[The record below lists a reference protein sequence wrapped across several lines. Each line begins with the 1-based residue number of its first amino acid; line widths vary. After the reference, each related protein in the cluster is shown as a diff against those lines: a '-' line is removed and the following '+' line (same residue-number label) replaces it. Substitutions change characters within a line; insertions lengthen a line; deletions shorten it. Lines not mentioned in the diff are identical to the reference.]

1 MRQLWR
7 AGLFPAVLI
16 CLGTAATPQG
26 LFESSQ
32 QGNHENEVVSN
43 HFSLGGFIR
52 SAGYV
57 ASLPEHSDYYFQS
70 VYGQASLL
78 MDAKVGSWTSAMADI
93 RFRAGNEFQETVT
106 EWMIREAYVDFSGSM
121 AGIRMGKMIT
131 PWGKGTVYNPTDK
144 ITPMDPTRRSPDEDD
159 LLLGSWG
166 VQGYLNLGSYIS
178 LAAAWKPLYQSS
190 VLLIDPVPM
199 PDYVRFTDPW
209 DPGTSLSES
218 SYGINLDLHHPII
231 DAALYWFSGYNP
243 WPGIRVDSFILDPES
258 MQPEL
263 LQLLEHP
270 YRIRMAGLDFSLP
283 LGSWIIRTEGAWQES
298 TGDRT
303 SNEHIPF
310 PELAYAAEI
319 ERSLGNFDLVAGY
332 YGKYIMDY
340 EDPVFPPSLSPD
352 AESLHGLIN
361 GQGTFTPALFDDLV
375 RNQIASFN
383 RLYNYQLEPQ
393 YHSAFVVIS
402 GQFFYDILECAVPL
416 IYNFTTE
423 EWMVQPRISY
433 RPADGVEVSVGFSGL
448 YGPGDS
454 LYDLVGPVLNAGYV
468 TFKISF

>member
-1 MRQLWR
+1 
-7 AGLFPAVLI
+7 
-16 CLGTAATPQG
+16 
-26 LFESSQ
+26 
-32 QGNHENEVVSN
+32 
-43 HFSLGGFIR
+43 
-52 SAGYV
+52 
-57 ASLPEHSDYYFQS
+57 
-70 VYGQASLL
+70 
-78 MDAKVGSWTSAMADI
+78 
-93 RFRAGNEFQETVT
+93 
-106 EWMIREAYVDFSGSM
+106 
-121 AGIRMGKMIT
+121 
-131 PWGKGTVYNPTDK
+131 
-144 ITPMDPTRRSPDEDD
+144 
-159 LLLGSWG
+159 
-166 VQGYLNLGSYIS
+166 
-178 LAAAWKPLYQSS
+178 
-190 VLLIDPVPM
+190 
-199 PDYVRFTDPW
+199 
-209 DPGTSLSES
+209 
-218 SYGINLDLHHPII
+218 
-231 DAALYWFSGYNP
+231 
-243 WPGIRVDSFILDPES
+243 

-433 RPADGVEVSVGFSGL
+433 RPADGVEVSVGFSDRYSMQG
-448 YGPGDS
+448 
-454 LYDLVGPVLNAGYV
+454 
-468 TFKISF
+468 T